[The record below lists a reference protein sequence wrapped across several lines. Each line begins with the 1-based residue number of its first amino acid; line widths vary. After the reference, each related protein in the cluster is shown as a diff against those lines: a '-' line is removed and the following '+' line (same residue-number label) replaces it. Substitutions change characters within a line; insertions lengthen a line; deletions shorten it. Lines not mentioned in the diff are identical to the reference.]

1 MVVASA
7 ERGTRFAVWLEWCL
21 AAERGRFALWLP
33 VFIGVGIIGYFSL
46 RSEPPLWLGAAIAV
60 PAMPAA
66 MLTRPWPVARA
77 AVISLAAGA
86 VGFAAAQ
93 LATAMVAPLDA
104 LPTHASVLSGT
115 VRGVEAVAKGRR
127 ITLDDVTIEGIAAP
141 LNRRLHVRLRANDP
155 TEVTS
160 GDRIRVRALVR
171 PAAPP
176 AYPGAWDMQR
186 DAFYSDLAGSGY
198 ALGPTELRDH
208 APMSAMLWMLRLR
221 ETINRRIDAV
231 LTGSS
236 AALAQ
241 ALLSGVMSGIPP
253 PDMVAFRDSGLAHL
267 LSVSGL
273 HIAIVMGI
281 TMGAVRLLIAA
292 WPYAALHWP
301 GKRIAVLAGLACGG
315 FYTVLTGSQVPMV
328 RSFLMA
334 AFLALAVLVGRRA
347 ISMRSLAMAA
357 GVLVLIEPDALPG
370 ASLQMSFAAVMA
382 LIAGHEAFGGRI
394 AALYRRGG
402 WSRRAVAYVLGLVL
416 TSMLAGTATLPFAAY
431 HFGRVQFYFALSN
444 MLAVPLTG
452 AVVMPAGM
460 LSLGLM
466 PFGIE
471 YPALTVM
478 GWGNEGVLW
487 IARATAALPGATIL
501 APHMPAWG
509 LAAVSLGMIW
519 LCLWRSRLRLAGV
532 AAIVVGL
539 ASPAAVRPPDMLV
552 SAEARLI
559 AVRTST
565 GVFAQQVSGASKFT
579 RDSWLHY
586 WAADTVQALPISGTA
601 ADGAIACSAQS
612 CMLQPVAGAKAALLV
627 RGALHP
633 EGCREASVIVS
644 AEPARGLCQRP
655 WPALVDRFT
664 VWRYGAT
671 AIWLEGRHAR
681 ILTDRAWRGD
691 RPWVPPPPTPR
702 VRTVPALPPAQSESL
717 SVVQTLAPLSSGG
730 ATPPGGPVP

>member
-1 MVVASA
+1 MVVASG
-7 ERGTRFAVWLEWCL
+7 GTQTRSAAWLETWL

-33 VFIGVGIIGYFSL
+33 VFIGAGVLFYFAL
-46 RSEPPLWLGAAIAV
+46 RSEPPAWAGASIALLAMPGAILTGPWPLLRAAMTVLTAAAIGF
-60 PAMPAA
+60 
-66 MLTRPWPVARA
+66 
-77 AVISLAAGA
+77 SAG
-86 VGFAAAQ
+86 Q
-93 LATAMVAPLDA
+93 LETASVAPLDT
-104 LPTHASVLSGT
+104 LPTHAAVLHGT

-127 ITLDDVTIEGIAAP
+127 ITLDDVRIGEAP
-141 LNRRLHVRLRANDP
+141 EQLHRRLNVRLKTNDP
-155 TEVTS
+155 AVVTS
-160 GDRIRVRALVR
+160 GDQISVRAMVR

-186 DAFYSDLAGSGY
+186 DAFFSDRSGSGY
-198 ALGPTELRDH
+198 ALGTVELRDH
-208 APMSAMLWMLRLR
+208 APMSAMIWMLRLR

-236 AALAQ
+236 GALAQ

-281 TMGAVRLLIAA
+281 TIGAVRLMIAA

-301 GKRIAVLAGLACGG
+301 GKQIAVLAGLACGG
-315 FYTVLTGSQVPMV
+315 FYMVLTGSQVPMV

-334 AFLALAVLVGRRA
+334 AFVALAMLVGRRA
-347 ISMRSLAMAA
+347 ISMRSLAIAA
-357 GVLVLIEPDALPG
+357 ALLVLIEPDALTG

-382 LIAGHEAFGGRI
+382 LLAGHEAFGGRI
-394 AALYRRGG
+394 AKLYRSGG
-402 WSRRAVAYVLGLVL
+402 WPGRAAAYVLGLVL
-416 TSMLAGTATLPFAAY
+416 TSMLAGTATLPFSAH

-444 MLAVPLTG
+444 LLAVLLTG

-460 LSLGLM
+460 LGLALM

-471 YPALTVM
+471 RPALVVM

-487 IARATAALPGATIL
+487 IARAAAALPGATIL
-501 APHMPAWG
+501 VPHIPAWG
-509 LAAVSLGMIW
+509 LAAVALGMCW
-519 LCLWRSRLRLAGV
+519 LCVWHSRLRLLGIM
-532 AAIVVGL
+532 AILVGI
-539 ASPAAVRPPDMLV
+539 ASPAFVRPPDMLV

-559 AVRTST
+559 AVRTPA
-565 GVFAQQVSGASKFT
+565 GVFVQQVSGAAGFT

-586 WAADTVQALPISGTA
+586 WAEDNIRAIPDNGTA
-601 ADGAIACSAQS
+601 AGGMIACTKEA
-612 CMLQPVAGAKAALLV
+612 CLLRPVAGAKAALLV
-627 RGALHP
+627 RGAAHP
-633 EGCREASVIVS
+633 DGCGEASVIVS
-644 AEPARGLCQRP
+644 AEPARGLCPKP

-671 AIWLEGRHAR
+671 AIWLDGRHAR
-681 ILTDRAWRGD
+681 ILTDRTWRGE

-702 VRTVPALPPAQSESL
+702 AHQTPGLPPARTDVPALVE
-717 SVVQTLAPLSSGG
+717 
-730 ATPPGGPVP
+730 